1 MVLWC
6 WIALDYARL
15 KGAQSQVAFVD
26 YTLCFVFERG
36 EGETDAKFLPYIYL
50 SLNQT
55 SDTMS
60 CLIKPRFFSRLF
72 LFSHDSAIL
81 VKRHMLQ
88 RSKRPSVNGTRSV
101 LPYSTHVS
109 YSWISLNMDW
119 KSKERRV

>member
-1 MVLWC
+1 MTTSPFSNQESGTQDGMVLWC

-50 SLNQT
+50 SLNQK

-60 CLIKPRFFSRLF
+60 CLIKPRFFF
-72 LFSHDSAIL
+72 KTVF
-81 VKRHMLQ
+81 
-88 RSKRPSVNGTRSV
+88 V
-101 LPYSTHVS
+101 LP
-109 YSWISLNMDW
+109 
-119 KSKERRV
+119 R